1 MYAPSA
7 DFSCFLNCV
16 QNPALKLLPDWEF
29 FEEFLLRGSGNF
41 FLKIILRSRV
51 FLVVLKYC
59 SDVLRFLRHCEKSAQ
74 VTYVNVRSQRGLFLF
89 LELRAKSR
97 LKTIAGLEVLG
108 GGLLYCLRSDVLRF
122 LRHNEKSAQVTY
134 VNVRSQRGLFLFLE
148 LRAKSRLKT
157 IAGLGV
163 FGELFFGG
171 KW

>member
-29 FEEFLLRGSGNF
+29 WGNFFLRESGNF
-41 FLKIILRSRV
+41 FLKKILRSRV

-89 LELRAKSR
+89 LELRTKSR
-97 LKTIAGLEVLG
+97 LKTITGLEVFLG
-108 GGLLYCLRSDVLRF
+108 EFF
-122 LRHNEKSAQVTY
+122 LC
-134 VNVRSQRGLFLFLE
+134 
-148 LRAKSRLKT
+148 
-157 IAGLGV
+157 
-163 FGELFFGG
+163 
-171 KW
+171 

>member
-1 MYAPSA
+1 MFLNIVVKYCAFLRHCEKSAQVTAKSPHRSRTSMYAPSA

-29 FEEFLLRGSGNF
+29 WGNFFLRESGNF
-41 FLKIILRSRV
+41 FLKKILRSRV

-97 LKTIAGLEVLG
+97 LKT
-108 GGLLYCLRSDVLRF
+108 
-122 LRHNEKSAQVTY
+122 T
-134 VNVRSQRGLFLFLE
+134 
-148 LRAKSRLKT
+148 
-157 IAGLGV
+157 AGLGV
-163 FGELFFGG
+163 F
-171 KW
+171 